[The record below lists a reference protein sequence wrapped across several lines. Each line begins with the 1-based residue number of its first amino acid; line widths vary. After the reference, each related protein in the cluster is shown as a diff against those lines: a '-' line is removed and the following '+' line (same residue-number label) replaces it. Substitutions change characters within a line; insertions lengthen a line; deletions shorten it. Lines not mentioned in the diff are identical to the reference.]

1 SQQQRGQRR
10 RRSHHPRH
18 RVGDGTRGA
27 GHSSHHTAGTNL
39 ASPPPMTPELA
50 LTELRRGLEVA
61 LWVGGPLLLAMLAV
75 GVVVGI
81 IQAATQINEPTI
93 AFVTKA
99 ITLTAAL
106 FALGS
111 FLLAYLV
118 DYTVTLFQRIPHLI
132 G

>member
-1 SQQQRGQRR
+1 
-10 RRSHHPRH
+10 
-18 RVGDGTRGA
+18 
-27 GHSSHHTAGTNL
+27 
-39 ASPPPMTPELA
+39 MTPELA
-50 LTELRRGLEVA
+50 LPELRRGLEVA

>member
-1 SQQQRGQRR
+1 
-10 RRSHHPRH
+10 
-18 RVGDGTRGA
+18 
-27 GHSSHHTAGTNL
+27 
-39 ASPPPMTPELA
+39 MTPELA

-81 IQAATQINEPTI
+81 VQAATQINEPTI

-99 ITLTAAL
+99 LTLTAAL

-118 DYTVTLFQRIPHLI
+118 DYTIALFQRIPHLI

>member
-1 SQQQRGQRR
+1 
-10 RRSHHPRH
+10 
-18 RVGDGTRGA
+18 
-27 GHSSHHTAGTNL
+27 
-39 ASPPPMTPELA
+39 MTPELA

-61 LWVGGPLLLAMLAV
+61 LWVGGPLLLVMLVV

-81 IQAATQINEPTI
+81 VQAATQINEPTI

-99 ITLTAAL
+99 IALTAAL

-118 DYTVTLFQRIPHLI
+118 DYTVALFQRIPHLI